1 MDKQSAQSAMNR
13 LRARLDRSVPQAKLV
28 YGRRLAAAAG
38 FSAGELDSAGLGLEQ
53 ARSLG
58 LATDE
63 QRMSS
68 LGVNVEALEKFLKR

>member
-1 MDKQSAQSAMNR
+1 MDKQGLQAVLNR
-13 LRARLDRSVPQAKLV
+13 LRSRLDRSVPQAKLV
-28 YGRRLAAAAG
+28 YGRRLAAAKG
-38 FSAGELDSAGLGLEQ
+38 FSTSELDAAGLGVEQ

-68 LGVNVEALEKFLKR
+68 LGVNVDALKQFLRR